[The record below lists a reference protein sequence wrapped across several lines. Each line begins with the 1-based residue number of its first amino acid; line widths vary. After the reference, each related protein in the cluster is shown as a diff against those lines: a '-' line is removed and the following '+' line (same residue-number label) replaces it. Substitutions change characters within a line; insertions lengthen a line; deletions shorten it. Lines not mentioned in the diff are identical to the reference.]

1 MEENLNK
8 AEAAVPSNEG
18 TAPTA
23 ENKQPVTTLLGSI
36 SYSSEADYE
45 AFLNG
50 LTLEHAVVIL
60 IASANYAQA
69 KGAFSLSEAELINKA
84 IKRIRPARK
93 AEQPAPTSEP
103 TAQPETVPA
112 EPEQIE
118 QPPLDENQS

>member
-1 MEENLNK
+1 MDENLNK

-36 SYSSEADYE
+36 SYSNEADYE

-69 KGAFSLSEAELINKA
+69 KGAFSLNEAELINKA
-84 IKRIRPARK
+84 IRRLRLIRKPEPPAETPK
-93 AEQPAPTSEP
+93 TQPTQA
-103 TAQPETVPA
+103 PA

>member
-1 MEENLNK
+1 MDENITK

-23 ENKQPVTTLLGSI
+23 ENTQPMTTLLGSI
-36 SYSSEADYE
+36 SYTSEADYE

-69 KGAFSLSEAELINKA
+69 KGAFSLNEAELINKA
-84 IKRIRPARK
+84 IKRIRPKKIEPPVATSSELEQT
-93 AEQPAPTSEP
+93 EQPH
-103 TAQPETVPA
+103 
-112 EPEQIE
+112 
-118 QPPLDENQS
+118 LDEKQS